1 MFAKQRPIAL
11 GLLAAGL
18 LAGWA
23 AGAQEKPRTDF
34 GERVE
39 VNEVLLDALVTDRQG
54 KVIVGLGKDDFVV
67 REDGK
72 PVELTGVTF
81 YSSRRFLDSVA
92 ATAKRGL
99 DVDRVPQ
106 DRYFLLFFEDQ
117 RAAALEAPRLIS
129 QQIEAGRRA
138 REWVQTALEPNDW
151 VAVVGYDNKLKVYQ
165 DWTHNRR
172 ALSEALDDA
181 IRAKDADG
189 NWPSRLPADGG
200 PSLLANL
207 PKGDA
212 LRDKTANVYDGL
224 RLLAEAAG
232 KTVGRKNL
240 VLFGTGFGRINSF
253 GQYVPDERYY
263 PEMQHALNDN
273 NVAVYTV
280 DLTPVGTTHTMSDAM
295 NQLASD
301 TGGRYFFDV
310 VNFKMPLGRVAEENG
325 GYYLLSYRS
334 EKKGA
339 GKAGFQKVEVK
350 TTNGDFKVKAR
361 QGYTYG
367 GSS

>member
-1 MFAKQRPIAL
+1 MFANQRPIAL

-18 LAGWA
+18 LAATA
-23 AGAQEKPRTDF
+23 AGAQEKPRAEF
-34 GERVE
+34 GEKVE

-54 KVIVGLGKDDFVV
+54 KVIVGLDKDDFVV
-67 REDGK
+67 REGGK

-81 YSSRRFLDSVA
+81 YSSRRFLDSVGA
-92 ATAKRGL
+92 AAKRGI

-129 QQIEAGRRA
+129 QQIEATRRA
-138 REWVQTALEPNDW
+138 REWVETALEPTDW
-151 VAVVGYDNKLKVYQ
+151 VAVVGYDHKLKIYQ

-172 ALSEALDDA
+172 ALAEAIDDA
-181 IRAKDADG
+181 SRAKDGDG
-189 NWPSRLPADGG
+189 NWPSRLPAAGDG
-200 PSLLANL
+200 PSLRANL

-212 LRDKTANVYDGL
+212 LRDKTTNVYDGL

-232 KTVGRKNL
+232 KAVGRKNL
-240 VLFGTGFGRINSF
+240 VLFGTGFGRVNNF

-263 PEMQHALNDN
+263 PEMQHALNGN

-295 NQLASD
+295 NQLALD

-325 GYYLLSYRS
+325 GYYLLSY
-334 EKKGA
+334 KAQKGA
-339 GKAGFQKVEVK
+339 GKAGFQEVQVK
-350 TTNGDFKVKAR
+350 TTNPEFKVNAR
-361 QGYTYG
+361 KGYSYG
-367 GSS
+367 GT